1 MPQKSSEASYSASA
15 DLKRPAGSPHHE
27 LARIGALQKEH
38 SSEVRARIMEGMLVA
53 CGELG
58 YRGVAVRDVLKH
70 YGGYRLQFYGEF
82 GSKAECYAAAYEA
95 EAERLCG
102 ALLGAAAAE
111 PSWRCGLRAALGEL
125 ARFACERP
133 LVARGLLVEVHVAG
147 GAALAKR
154 EELFERLTR
163 AIDSARRETGSRH
176 SSSPPITAA
185 FMINAVDAAMCAALE
200 KGEPESFAAAV
211 PELAQMVVAAYF
223 GEEASV
229 EELAAAQVG

>member
-1 MPQKSSEASYSASA
+1 MPQKGSEASHRARA
-15 DLKRPAGSPHHE
+15 DLERPAGSARHE
-27 LARIGALQKEH
+27 LARLRTLPNEH
-38 SSEVRARIMEGMLVA
+38 SSEVRERIMEAMLAA

-58 YRGVAVRDVLKH
+58 YRGVAVRDVLKR
-70 YGGYRLQFYGEF
+70 YGGYRLQFYREF

-111 PSWRCGLRAALGEL
+111 PSWRCGLRAALAALG
-125 ARFACERP
+125 RFACERP
-133 LVARGLLVEVHVAG
+133 AVGRGLLVEVHVAG

-154 EELFERLTR
+154 EEMFERLTR

-176 SSSPPITAA
+176 SPPPVTAS
-185 FMINAVDAAMCAALE
+185 FMVSAIDAAVCMALE
-200 KGEPESFAAAV
+200 KGAPAEFAAAA

-223 GEEASV
+223 GEEAAR
-229 EELAAAQVG
+229 EELMGARVG